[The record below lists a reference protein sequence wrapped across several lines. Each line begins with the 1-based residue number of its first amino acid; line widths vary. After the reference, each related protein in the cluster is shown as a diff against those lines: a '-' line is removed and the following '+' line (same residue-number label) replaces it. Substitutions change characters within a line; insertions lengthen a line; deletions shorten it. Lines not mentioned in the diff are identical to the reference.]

1 MAYWKTEESSLLM
14 AIQADLTTENETDSD
29 FVAIR
34 CEKPDI
40 SFNQEVTEME
50 TLTGQAGAASEKII
64 GAKSG
69 QITFN
74 MPLETLPSDY
84 DPTADSIGDAGIVSP
99 VWCLIANAM
108 GSTTQT
114 GVTGGTTSLKN
125 TEFWKGDSMHTKP
138 YSANILD
145 AGSST
150 SVIVADAGNGA
161 NYDAGMYSLHGT
173 NADETDCQAG
183 FIKTIA
189 TDALTLFEASQNAAA
204 TNDDRFSTATAYV
217 SDDAPRP
224 LTIRYTGNETE
235 LCYKLVGAICS
246 GFSITMN
253 SKEVPVA
260 SFTYDFIDYAADK
273 VDGTLTV
280 PTAYA
285 RAHRIVGNKGGRL
298 TLGGGQTCGIEDLSI
313 EYTAELQD
321 ISCHSSAEG
330 ISERLVKKRTT
341 ACSFTVPHQT
351 TDDIY
356 DEAGDSANKG
366 NHQWQHYFEN
376 QTEISLGVEVGTVA
390 GTYLAFLMPAGKITE
405 APSLSDRDGFN
416 AYNLSMEANAYT
428 GDTGAASD
436 GKPTDVSAKFGI
448 G

>member
-1 MAYWKTEESSLLM
+1 M

-40 SFNQEVTEME
+40 SFNQEVTEMD

-84 DPTADSIGDAGIVSP
+84 DPTADNISDAGIVSP

-108 GSTTQT
+108 GSTTQS

-125 TEFWKGDSMHTKP
+125 TEFWKGDAMHIKG

-150 SVIVADAGNGA
+150 STLVADGGNGV

-173 NADETDCQAG
+173 DGDDTDCQAG

-189 TDALTLFEASQNAAA
+189 TDALTLFEPSQNAAA
-204 TNDDRFSTATAYV
+204 TNDSRFSSATAYV

-224 LTIRYTGNETE
+224 LTIRYTGNDAT

-246 GFSITMN
+246 SFSITMN

-260 SFTYDFIDYAADK
+260 SFTFDFIDYVADS

-280 PTAYA
+280 PTAYS
-285 RAHRIVGNKGGRL
+285 RAFRIVGNKGGRL
-298 TLGGGQTCGIEDLSI
+298 TFSAMGAGAKCGIEDLSI

-341 ACSFTVPHQT
+341 ACSFTVPHNT
-351 TDDIY
+351 TDTIY
-356 DEAGDSANKG
+356 DEAGGSTTYG
-366 NHQWQHYFEN
+366 NHQYQHYFEN
-376 QTEISLGVEVGTVA
+376 QTELSLGVEVGTVA
-390 GTYLAFLMPAGKITE
+390 GTYLSFLMPAGKITE
-405 APSLSDRDGFN
+405 APSLTDRDGFN
-416 AYNLSMEANAYT
+416 AYNISMEANAYT